1 MKKKTPH
8 IQTRS
13 GDADFV
19 DLDWASP
26 ISTWDT
32 TRLVEMPEGLHRHE
46 VVFVAYREGIYAI
59 KELPLRLA
67 RHEFETLRAMEEITK
82 LTARAVGYVERPWVS
97 PDNEWAGAVIT
108 RYVAHAFPYREL
120 LSGIGFG
127 HRRDA
132 LLDAFAGLLVELH
145 LAGFYWG
152 DCSLSNILYR
162 WDASS
167 IEAVMIDA
175 ETSRIFDK
183 LSNGQRLEDLAIME
197 LNVAGEMGD
206 IAAERGVDIEE
217 ADLFLGEDISARYHS
232 LWKELNTSLV
242 VTPGDHYRI
251 RQRIERLNSLGFAVE
266 DIDLIPVDDG
276 TNVKMRVKVGG
287 RQYHSERLRQITGID
302 ISENQARVIL
312 SDLTYHEA
320 KFGRASLTGK
330 AVAAMQWRASVFE
343 PLLVEI
349 SELLPSHDPYQTY
362 CDYLAFR
369 LEMATDL
376 DQDVSNEVAFAAWRE
391 RGFPHLKP
399 VVDSTEASEIARTD
413 AGGALGLAGSGST
426 PPRDPGA
433 APML

>member
-1 MKKKTPH
+1 VKRTPH
-8 IQTRS
+8 IHTRS
-13 GDADFV
+13 GDPDFI
-19 DLDWASP
+19 DLDWAHR
-26 ISTWDT
+26 ITKWDAS
-32 TRLVEMPEGLHRHE
+32 RLVDMPAGIHRHE

-59 KELPLRLA
+59 KELPLSLA
-67 RHEFETLRAMEEITK
+67 RHEFDILRTMEDVTK

-97 PDNEWAGAVIT
+97 PDREWAGAVIT
-108 RYVAHAFPYREL
+108 RYVSHAFPYREL

-152 DCSLSNILYR
+152 DCSLSNVLYR

-175 ETSRIFDK
+175 ETSRIFDV
-183 LSNGQRLEDLAIME
+183 LSTGQRLEDLAIME
-197 LNVAGEMGD
+197 LNVAGEMAD
-206 IAAERGVDIEE
+206 IAAERGADLEE

-232 LWKELNTSLV
+232 LWTELTTSLI

-266 DIDLIPVDDG
+266 DIDLIPVDNG

-320 KFGRASLTGK
+320 KFGRASSTGK
-330 AVAAMQWRASVFE
+330 AVAAMRWRASVFE
-343 PLLVEI
+343 PLLLRI
-349 SELLPSHDPYQTY
+349 TELHAGHDPYQAY

-369 LEMATDL
+369 LEMATEL
-376 DQDVSNEVAFAAWRE
+376 DRDVTNDEAFAEWEA

-399 VVDSTEASEIARTD
+399 VVED
-413 AGGALGLAGSGST
+413 ADVTSIV
-426 PPRDPGA
+426 
-433 APML
+433 